1 MHNELL
7 NVLLMNLKSSFM
19 SLLIIVAAFFAP
31 IGPLL
36 VLVGLAIASDTLFG
50 IIKAYKKKE
59 KITSRK
65 LSAIVSKMALY
76 EFAVIGVYVIDK
88 FLMGDIIAMFTAIPL
103 VLTKLVVATLLSI
116 EIKSVNENIEIA
128 YGINLWDSFK
138 HLLRR
143 AKDIKDDLGD
153 LTDNNNE
160 GNIEGE

>member
-36 VLVGLAIASDTLFG
+36 VLVGLAIFADTFFG
-50 IIKAYKKKE
+50 ILKSCKLKR
-59 KITSRK
+59 KITSRR
-65 LSAIVSKMALY
+65 LSAIISKMALY

-88 FLMGDIIAMFTAIPL
+88 YLMGDIIGMFTAIPL

-116 EIKSVNENIEIA
+116 ELKSINENVEIA
-128 YGINLWDSFK
+128 YGVNLWTSFK
-138 HLLRR
+138 KLVRR
-143 AKDIKDDLGD
+143 AKDVKNDLDDLGG
-153 LTDNNNE
+153 DNNE
-160 GNIEGE
+160 II